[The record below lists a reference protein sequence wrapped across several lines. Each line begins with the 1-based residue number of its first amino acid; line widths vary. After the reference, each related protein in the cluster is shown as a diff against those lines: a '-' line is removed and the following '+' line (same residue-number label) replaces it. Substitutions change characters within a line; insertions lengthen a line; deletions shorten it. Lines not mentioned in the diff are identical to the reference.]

1 MKKYIVSAMFF
12 IFIIMT
18 TTYVLYKL
26 LPFKLINITFGV
38 SLLFMALSY
47 VSNIYVVKHQNEKK
61 DNERYYIHPF
71 LLASVFIFLFSLF
84 SLPFL

>member
-1 MKKYIVSAMFF
+1 MKKYLASAILF
-12 IFIIMT
+12 IFLIMT
-18 TTYVLYKL
+18 ITYVLYKL
-26 LPFKLINITFGV
+26 LPFKLINITFSV

-47 VSNIYVVKHQNEKK
+47 VSNIYVVKHQDEKK
-61 DNERYYIHPF
+61 DNEHYNIHPF